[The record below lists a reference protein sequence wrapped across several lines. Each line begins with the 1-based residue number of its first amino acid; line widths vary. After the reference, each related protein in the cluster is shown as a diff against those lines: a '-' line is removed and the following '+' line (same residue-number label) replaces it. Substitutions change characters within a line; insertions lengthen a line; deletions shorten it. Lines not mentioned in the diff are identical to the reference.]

1 MKQRWR
7 SRARYLVWSADPRQ
21 AVNAGSEVDRRLHFP
36 RAQVEH
42 GNFPG
47 PRPAYVSDFSA
58 GTNQDFRRSFGN
70 LQRTDHFQ
78 GLQINDVETI
88 GAHTERKH
96 PAPIESWRG
105 RIRHVW
111 QRNPVR
117 DLVRGRLDNGDAGSI
132 LIMSKDAAAIRRN
145 GNTLDAFW
153 HRNRSDEFALRQIQ
167 HAHAAGADVGGVTTL
182 AVGRQN

>member
-21 AVNAGSEVDRRLHFP
+21 AVNARREVDRRLHFP

-42 GNFPG
+42 GNFSG
-47 PRPAYVSDFSA
+47 PHAAYVSDFSA

-70 LQRTDHFQ
+70 LQRTNHFQ

-88 GAHTERKH
+88 GAHTERKQT
-96 PAPIESWRG
+96 APIGSWRR
-105 RIRHVW
+105 RIRHAW

-117 DLVRGRLDNGDAGSI
+117 DFVRGCLDDGDARGI
-132 LIMSKDAAAIRRN
+132 LVMSKDAAAIRRN
-145 GNTLDAFW
+145 GNPLATLGHA
-153 HRNRSDEFALRQIQ
+153 NRADELAL
-167 HAHAAGADVGGVTTL
+167 
-182 AVGRQN
+182 